1 MADRFLNDPIK
12 LLCADAQRAMAAGDP
27 MAHRC
32 FLATLTDPDQ
42 PALRTLVLRG
52 VDSGRID
59 LFFSNTSAKWRDLVA
74 NSRYELLVYWPT
86 IECQYRVRGRFEQ
99 IPFDELAASWKQKS
113 VEGKL
118 LDLYYAK
125 KQAQGSL
132 IDDIDAFV
140 ETIASIRVNSGD
152 LSAFE
157 APPTIGGIRLEPER
171 IERLDLSPAPTVYA
185 RHLFVRINGGWRRDV
200 LVP

>member
-1 MADRFLNDPIK
+1 MGDRCVGDPME
-12 LLCADAQRAMAAGDP
+12 LLRADAQRVIAAGDP

-32 FLATLTDPDQ
+32 FLATLTEPDQ

-59 LFFSNTSAKWRDLVA
+59 LFFSNTSAKWRDLLA

-86 IECQYRVRGRFEQ
+86 ILCQYRVRGGFKQ
-99 IPFDELAASWKQKS
+99 IPFKELAASWKQKS
-113 VEGKL
+113 VDGKL

-125 KQAQGSL
+125 KQAQGSR
-132 IDDIDAFV
+132 IDDVDAFV
-140 ETIASIRVNSGD
+140 EAIALIRGDSDD
-152 LSAFE
+152 LSAVE
-157 APPTIGGIRLEPER
+157 APPTITGIRLEPDH
-171 IERLDLSPAPTVYA
+171 IERLDLSPAPTVYT
-185 RHLFVRINGGWRRDV
+185 RHIFIRTESGWRRDL